1 MKTRYINDII
11 STPLNLNIKMVLIA
25 DVLKA
30 ISDEISL
37 ELFRIVTLT
46 KPNTEILISKTRL
59 TRKQYYS
66 RMSTLIKV
74 GLIKKING
82 KYTLTAFGKLIYYNA
97 LTIMENATNSY
108 WKLKAIDSLEMSND
122 FPAEER
128 KNMINCLVDNEQ
140 IKLIL
145 LSDNEFDSGF
155 LSAREQQQK
164 HLPQLKEGLLI
175 H

>member
-1 MKTRYINDII
+1 
-11 STPLNLNIKMVLIA
+11 MVLIA

-37 ELFRIVTLT
+37 ELFRIVTFT
-46 KPNTEILISKTRL
+46 KPNTEIIISKTKL

-82 KYTLTAFGKLIYYNA
+82 KYTLTAFGKVIYYKA
-97 LTIMENATNSY
+97 LITMENATSSY
-108 WKLKAIDSLEMSND
+108 WELKAIDSLEMSND

-128 KNMINCLVDNEQ
+128 KNVINSLVDNQE
-140 IKLIL
+140 IKVIL
-145 LSDNEFDSGF
+145 LSDNEFDSKSL

-164 HLPQLKEGLLI
+164 HLPQLKEGLLL

>member
-1 MKTRYINDII
+1 
-11 STPLNLNIKMVLIA
+11 MVLIA

-30 ISDEISL
+30 ISDELSL
-37 ELFRIVTLT
+37 ELLRIVTFT
-46 KPNTEILISKTRL
+46 KPNTEIIISKTKL

-82 KYTLTAFGKLIYYNA
+82 KYTLTTFGKVIYYKA
-97 LTIMENATNSY
+97 LIIMENATSSY
-108 WKLKAIDSLEMSND
+108 WVLKAIDSLEMSND

-128 KNMINCLVDNEQ
+128 KNVINSLVDNQE
-140 IKLIL
+140 IKVIL
-145 LSDNEFDSGF
+145 LSDNEHDSESL

-164 HLPQLKEGLLI
+164 HLPQLKEGLLV
-175 H
+175 HQKR

>member
-1 MKTRYINDII
+1 
-11 STPLNLNIKMVLIA
+11 MVLIA
-25 DVLKA
+25 DLLKA

-37 ELFRIVTLT
+37 ELFRIVTFT
-46 KPNTEILISKTRL
+46 KPNTEILISKTKL

-82 KYTLTAFGKLIYYNA
+82 KYTLTAFGKVIYYKA
-97 LTIMENATNSY
+97 LIIMENATSSY
-108 WKLKAIDSLEMSND
+108 WELKAIDSLEMSND

-128 KNMINCLVDNEQ
+128 NNVINSLVDNQE
-140 IKLIL
+140 IKVIL
-145 LSDNEFDSGF
+145 LSDNKSGSESL

>member
-1 MKTRYINDII
+1 
-11 STPLNLNIKMVLIA
+11 MVLIA

-46 KPNTEILISKTRL
+46 KPNTEIPISKTKL

-66 RMSTLIKV
+66 RMSELMKA
-74 GLIKKING
+74 GLIKRTNG

-97 LTIMENATNSY
+97 LITMENATSIY

-122 FPAEER
+122 LPVEER
-128 KNMINCLVDNEQ
+128 K
-140 IKLIL
+140 KLI
-145 LSDNEFDSGF
+145 DNLIENTGI
-155 LSAREQQQK
+155 REILAK
-164 HLPQLKEGLLI
+164 KP
-175 H
+175 